1 VWRRTTPRAFVDA
14 WPPNCSDPINGVR
27 TASAVATERGEGM
40 SATIQRLVICC
51 VAILGVVAV
60 GSQRSAAQSCRLA
73 SDCDD
78 ADDCTQNRC
87 IDRACV
93 FSPRPINSACTDD
106 GNDCTRDVCGPG
118 ASGLTCTHNP
128 VPQGSVCSD
137 DGDSCTR
144 DQCQPTETGLKCTHN
159 PVPQSSPCDD
169 DGDDCTIDRCMFGPN
184 GVQCAHDLLP
194 GGSPGGGDD
203 NSCTFDA
210 CLPNTNGVLTCT
222 HNPLNFSSPCDD
234 DGNDCTFD
242 MCQNDVNGHFGCEHQ
257 PVGFGSSCDD
267 HSPCT
272 QGEFCDSQGSC
283 TGFNLSSDC
292 RTAAKASLIVKDND
306 PDSKDAVSFKW
317 LNGDLLD
324 SSELGDPTTTTEYT
338 LCIFDGVGKLQLS
351 AGVAP
356 GGLCDGKPCW
366 TTKPRGFGYK
376 DGRAA
381 DHGIGT
387 IKLSSGVA
395 TKSAVMVKGVG
406 AALPDPVLP
415 LTEPVTV
422 RVVNDETGV
431 CVGSVFTG
439 NVKNTGQKYVA
450 HVP

>member
-1 VWRRTTPRAFVDA
+1 
-14 WPPNCSDPINGVR
+14 
-27 TASAVATERGEGM
+27 M
-40 SATIQRLVICC
+40 SGTIQRVIIGC
-51 VAILGVVAV
+51 VAILSVVAL

-73 SDCDD
+73 ADCDD
-78 ADDCTQNRC
+78 GNDCTQNRC

-93 FSPRPINSACTDD
+93 FPLRPAGTACADD
-106 GNDCTRDVCGPG
+106 GNE
-118 ASGLTCTHNP
+118 
-128 VPQGSVCSD
+128 
-137 DGDSCTR
+137 CTR
-144 DQCQPTETGLKCTHN
+144 DQCAPGPSGFACQHN
-159 PVPQSSPCDD
+159 PVPPGSVCSTDDDACTRDQCLIGPNGLTCQHAPVPGGSPCED
-169 DGDDCTIDRCMFGPN
+169 DGDDCTSDRCLFGMN
-184 GVQCAHDLLP
+184 GLTCQHGPLP
-194 GGSPGGGDD
+194 FGTPCGSDD

-210 CLPNTNGVLTCT
+210 CFPDPIMGGPAACQ
-222 HNPLNFSSPCDD
+222 HQPISPGSPCDD
-234 DGNDCTFD
+234 DGNDCTIDICQLD
-242 MCQNDVNGHFGCEHQ
+242 MTNNFGCAHL
-257 PVGFGSSCDD
+257 PLSFGASCDD

-272 QGEFCDSQGSC
+272 QSEFCDNQGMC
-283 TGFNLSSDC
+283 VGFNPVSDC
-292 RTAAKASLIVKDND
+292 RTAAKASLIIKDND

-338 LCIFDGVGKLQLS
+338 LCIFDGGGKLQLS

-366 TTKPRGFGYK
+366 TPKPRGFGYK

-450 HVP
+450 KMP